1 MVRGIGTLIDIVGL
15 SSDIENTD
23 YIISIMII
31 YLPIIVRKAHSSL
44 DFSRDALE
52 EYLFFEGERKVVS
65 DSGGEEKY

>member
-31 YLPIIVRKAHSSL
+31 YNCTKSTPPPRSF

-52 EYLFFEGERKVVS
+52 EYLFFEGEKVVS